1 LTAAIKAKP
10 GDVILYSDCVMCIV
24 ALEPS
29 AEFANDGKA
38 KGKLLNG
45 GYYARQITFVEMAQ
59 RLKKGHQLI
68 ERRNGNG

>member
-1 LTAAIKAKP
+1 
-10 GDVILYSDCVMCIV
+10 MCIV